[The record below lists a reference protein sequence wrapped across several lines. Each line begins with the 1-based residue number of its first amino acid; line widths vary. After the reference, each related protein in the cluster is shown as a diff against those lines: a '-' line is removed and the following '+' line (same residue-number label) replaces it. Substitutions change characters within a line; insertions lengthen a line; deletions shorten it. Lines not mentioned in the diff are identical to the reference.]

1 LADLIIDTDAG
12 IDDLLAIAYLLTQ
25 SNINIQAFTVVNGL
39 SHVEVGAT
47 NILRVQQLM
56 GKTGIPVYIGPTEPM
71 LGGTDFL
78 DAWRKTTDELPGVDL
93 PTVVAPAFGS
103 AVDFLAEQFT
113 SSSQVALLAIGPH
126 TNLAYALEKTTTAV
140 TGISQ
145 MTMMGG
151 AVWVSGNVTGHGA
164 PVAEWN
170 IFEDPQ
176 AASLVFQ
183 SNLAIDLM
191 VPLDASNH
199 VPIGS
204 TLLQA
209 AGQQLTSDASKVI
222 FQLLTLGFGSNC
234 GDYFAWDPLAAVS
247 LVNSSVITDKQ
258 TTGIEIVTQLP
269 HVGRTKPVS
278 SGGKSVTVATNASA
292 AAFQDTFLGAFS

>member
-1 LADLIIDTDAG
+1 LANLIIDTDAG

-25 SNINIQAFTVVNGL
+25 SSINIQAITVVNGL
-39 SHVEVGAT
+39 SHVAAGAT
-47 NILRVQQLM
+47 NILRLQQLM
-56 GKTGIPVYIGPTEPM
+56 GKTGIPVYVGPTEPM

-78 DAWRKTTDELPGVDL
+78 DAWRKTADELPGVDL
-93 PTVVAPAFGS
+93 PPAGAPFFEG
-103 AVDFLAEQFT
+103 AVDFLANQFA
-113 SSSQVALLAIGPH
+113 SNSQVELLALGPQ
-126 TNLAYALEKTTTAV
+126 TNLAYALEKMTTAI

-151 AVWVSGNVTGHGA
+151 AVWVQGNVTGHGE
-164 PVAEWN
+164 PLAEWN
-170 IFEDPQ
+170 IFEDPL

-183 SNLAIDLM
+183 SNLAIDM
-191 VPLDASNH
+191 MMPLDASNH

-204 TLLQA
+204 DFLQA
-209 AGQQLTSDASKVI
+209 AGQQLTSDVGKVI
-222 FQLLTLGFGSNC
+222 FQLLALGFGSNC

-247 LVNSSVITDKQ
+247 LVNSSVITEQK

-269 HVGRTKPVS
+269 HVGRTKPVT

-292 AAFQDTFLGAFS
+292 ATFQDTFLSAFS